1 MENPTSWN
9 QTGKIIELG
18 LQSFWSSAKTQH
30 EQAIF
35 LAGMLYCA
43 GYFTDKATVARVI
56 ESISAS
62 LSDNSGSKFSTMVEA
77 IVTEL
82 HTQKLMCEA

>member
-9 QTGKIIELG
+9 QTGKIVELG
-18 LQSFWSSAKTQH
+18 LKSFWSSAETQR

-35 LAGMLYCA
+35 LTGMLYCA
-43 GYFTDKATVARVI
+43 GYFTDKATVAGVI
-56 ESISAS
+56 ESINMS
-62 LSDNSGSKFSTMVEA
+62 LSTNSGAKFATMVQA

-82 HTQKLMCEA
+82 HTQKLMRDA